1 MGTEQVLARSIK
13 GNGGEKR
20 IDLSEMK
27 SFRFVTPPKPGEPG
41 GAGGPPLNQLAG
53 ESADLRFYA
62 IRVTFLDTGLN
73 RRFCYYKVISC
84 QEPYLLPFDNPS
96 MSIIVA
102 PEGRA
107 LFRAPIEKILVD
119 QRDVYKYH
127 PEEEYIPG
135 GHN

>member
-1 MGTEQVLARSIK
+1 
-13 GNGGEKR
+13 
-20 IDLSEMK
+20 
-27 SFRFVTPPKPGEPG
+27 
-41 GAGGPPLNQLAG
+41 
-53 ESADLRFYA
+53 
-62 IRVTFLDTGLN
+62 
-73 RRFCYYKVISC
+73 
-84 QEPYLLPFDNPS
+84 

-107 LFRAPIEKILVD
+107 FFRAPIEKILVD